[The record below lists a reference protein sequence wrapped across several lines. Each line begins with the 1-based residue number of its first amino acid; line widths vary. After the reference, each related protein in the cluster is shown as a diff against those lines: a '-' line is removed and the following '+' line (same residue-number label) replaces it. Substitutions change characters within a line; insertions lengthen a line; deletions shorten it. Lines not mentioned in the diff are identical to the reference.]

1 MSTYYAVQSL
11 PNTNAR
17 QAVQNVRPIST
28 SLLTIDSEDRYADY
42 IQSRAE
48 PTSPYNFTIKKNESL
63 MNGFFTRV
71 GVTEVNM
78 PWTIPNINLKTS
90 SIQVIYS
97 PTGDP
102 SAVFINTINLLT
114 GYYTPYQLAQAMQ
127 TAVRSI
133 SNDLIDFQMSY
144 GGGPLPQSAG
154 TNDSGVQPFFQYWV
168 GPVPDLEIA
177 FYPVFYNTST
187 YPYPPQTKQL
197 FDVLGFTSQNTI
209 LSNQSD
215 GAYTLCQAIRY
226 VDIVCNQLTQV
237 ASLKDQTSQTVA
249 RDMLCRIYLGDG
261 GGTGQSTIQA
271 DASGIFCPPGCAPMT
286 IHRLFPVPKFIQWI
300 PNQPIP
306 GYLQFTV
313 YDDAGDVLD
322 TSLSSIV
329 IGNPQ
334 FRGPPFTSQ
343 STDWSM
349 TLLAME

>member
-28 SLLTIDSEDRYADY
+28 SLLTIDSEDRYVDY
-42 IQSRAE
+42 IDARAN
-48 PTSPYNFTIKKNESL
+48 PTSPYQFTIRKNESL

-71 GVTEVNM
+71 GVTEVNL

-114 GYYTPYQLAQAMQ
+114 GFYTPSQLAIAMTQ
-127 TAVRSI
+127 AVRDI
-133 SNDLIDFQMSY
+133 SNDLLDFEMTY
-144 GGGPLPQSAG
+144 GGGPIPPAAS
-154 TNDSGVQPFFQYWV
+154 TNATGVQPYFQYYV
-168 GPVPDLEIA
+168 GPVPNLTIA
-177 FYPVFYNTST
+177 FYPVLYNTDT
-187 YPYPPQTKQL
+187 YPYTSQTKQL
-197 FDVLGFTSQNTI
+197 FDVLGFTSINTI
-209 LSNQSD
+209 QSQQGD
-215 GAYTLCQAIRY
+215 SAYTLCQAIRY

-261 GGTGQSTIQA
+261 NGSGQSTIQA
-271 DASGIFCPPGCAPMT
+271 DASGIFCPPGCAPTT
-286 IHRLFPVPKFIQWI
+286 IHRLFPVPKYIQWV

-306 GYLQFTV
+306 GFLQFTV

-322 TSLSSIV
+322 NSLTNLVPGSP
-329 IGNPQ
+329 GL
-334 FRGPPFTSQ
+334 RGPPFTSQ
-343 STDWSM
+343 ATDWSM